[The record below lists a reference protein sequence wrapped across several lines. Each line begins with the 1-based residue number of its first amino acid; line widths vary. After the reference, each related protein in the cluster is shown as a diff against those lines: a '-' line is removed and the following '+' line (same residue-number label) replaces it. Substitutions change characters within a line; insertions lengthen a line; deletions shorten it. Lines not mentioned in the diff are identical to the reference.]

1 MALELFPVEYKFLF
15 TLVCNEFGQKCI
27 KQDCIFFIFKIN
39 SFTKSFMHRLQ
50 KGSKISSIHIFQ
62 SPDLNLEEPCI
73 GAGGVWRDLR
83 RRPPLAEALSEVGDA
98 LEEVGAGA
106 PCAQRFSLLRRFRCR
121 PRGNTKLKL

>member
-1 MALELFPVEYKFLF
+1 MALELFPVENIFLRYCVMNLAKNVF
-15 TLVCNEFGQKCI
+15 LKLIVYQIVIYAQIT
-27 KQDCIFFIFKIN
+27 
-39 SFTKSFMHRLQ
+39 
-50 KGSKISSIHIFQ
+50 KGSKISRMHIFQ